1 LKKIGYLYF
10 AIILLTLVSAS
21 IGVFYSTGG
30 ESFTINN
37 IYGESIELY
46 GDGIYKYN
54 SVLAVGVSKGT
65 DFVMI
70 IVAALFAFFT
80 LKRKKAAKYRFLQV
94 GLLSCLLYYSTNLVF
109 GITFNSLFPVYLLLF
124 SSSLFTMILLLSE
137 LIKEDN
143 ISEVLNTKTLKGTA
157 VFIILSGLSV
167 LVWLP
172 YIIQALI
179 AGKSFEIYTTEPT
192 FVLDFG
198 IILPLFLTCG
208 ISILRKKSIGYKLA
222 PIPLTLMPVIGLIVI
237 GQTVSTILMGITVE
251 IRELT
256 GLVFSFI
263 ILGTISIILNIKFM
277 KYIK

>member
-1 LKKIGYLYF
+1 MKKIGYLYF
-10 AIILLTLVSAS
+10 TIILLTLISAS

-30 ESFTINN
+30 ERFTVNN

-70 IVAALFAFFT
+70 IVAALFAFVT
-80 LKRKKAAKYRFLQV
+80 GIRKKAAKYRFLQV
-94 GLLSCLLYYSTNLVF
+94 GLLSCLLYYSTKLVF

-124 SSSLFTMILLLSE
+124 SSSLFTMIFLLSD

-143 ISEVLNTKTLKGTA
+143 ISEALNTKNLKGIA

-167 LVWLP
+167 MVWLP
-172 YIIQALI
+172 YIIPAII

-198 IILPLFLTCG
+198 IILPLFLACG
-208 ISILRKKSIGYKLA
+208 ISILKKNPIGYKLA
-222 PIPLTLMPVIGLIVI
+222 PIPLTFMPVIGLIVI
-237 GQTVSTILMGITVE
+237 GQTVFSILMGITIE
-251 IRELT
+251 TRELI

-263 ILGTISIILNIKFM
+263 IIGTISVILNIKFM